1 MGSLLLTSPSNHLA
15 LRVSDSRVA
24 KGHVLLM
31 RNIVTT
37 AIWSPGSNPTFLCC
51 GPLVGPVACGRRYSR
66 AATGKTL
73 TVAWP
78 PSINPQAPAFQVD
91 ATCFDP
97 VSGQFD
103 SPVVTVNPGAGTIA
117 ITCPGVAS
125 AGRAERVVRVLRR

>member
-31 RNIVTT
+31 RNIVIT
-37 AIWSPGSNPTFLCC
+37 AIWSPGSHPTFLCC

-73 TVAWP
+73 TVAVWIQP
-78 PSINPQAPAFQVD
+78 MHADDSI
-91 ATCFDP
+91 TLYLGSGRER
-97 VSGQFD
+97 SGQVGNTGFNAYKGLAD
-103 SPVVTVNPGAGTIA
+103 SSTIMTYTSDPASGGVRRGAI
-117 ITCPGVAS
+117 
-125 AGRAERVVRVLRR
+125 RR